1 MAPGTTA
8 MAPRR
13 LRDQHGKYIRA
24 PAAGSKSSARIVGP
38 ARGRGLTRST
48 VATPSRSSSSAAS
61 DDEASLD
68 SSRATREPSDTP
80 SCSSGSTDDSVES
93 ESVKTESVRAE
104 SVKMESVKIES
115 VKMDPSV
122 KLEFGRSDV
131 EQRVKKRQFPSDFE
145 QRVKKR
151 QSPSDVEEPEPSS
164 STLQTVSAQHRREP
178 TLYVFS
184 PVHEYPIPLKL
195 RSSMTMDIFFASVLG
210 TFGLADRADEVV
222 ALKVSLNSLP
232 EGYLTDSWLVRITVP
247 DSFELLLEVIS
258 DLPACK
264 KGLPCAIRVDI
275 IFGDTDGD
283 SG

>member
-1 MAPGTTA
+1 MAPGA
-8 MAPRR
+8 SARAPRR

-24 PAAGSKSSARIVGP
+24 PAAGSKSSARTGAP
-38 ARGRGLTRST
+38 AHGRGLTRST
-48 VATPSRSSSSAAS
+48 VATPSRPSSSAAG

-68 SSRATREPSDTP
+68 SSRATREPS
-80 SCSSGSTDDSVES
+80 SSSTDDSVES
-93 ESVKTESVRAE
+93 ESVKTESVKVE
-104 SVKMESVKIES
+104 TSPSPSPDEHL

-122 KLEFGRSDV
+122 KLELGRSDV
-131 EQRVKKRQFPSDFE
+131 EQRVKKRQSPSDFE

-151 QSPSDVEEPEPSS
+151 QSLSDVES
-164 STLQTVSAQHRREP
+164 STLQTISAQHRREP
-178 TLYVFS
+178 TLYVYS
-184 PVHEYPIPLKL
+184 PAHEYPIPLKL
-195 RSSMTMDIFFASVLG
+195 RSSMTMEMFFASVLG
-210 TFGLADRADEVV
+210 TFGLADRADEVA

-232 EGYLTDSWLVRITVP
+232 KGYLTDSWLVRITVP

-275 IFGDTDGD
+275 IYGDVDGD

>member
-1 MAPGTTA
+1 M
-8 MAPRR
+8 
-13 LRDQHGKYIRA
+13 
-24 PAAGSKSSARIVGP
+24 
-38 ARGRGLTRST
+38 
-48 VATPSRSSSSAAS
+48 ATPSRSSTSAAG

-80 SCSSGSTDDSVES
+80 SRSSSSTDDSVES
-93 ESVKTESVRAE
+93 ESVKTESVKTESVKTE
-104 SVKMESVKIES
+104 SVKMETSPSPSPEEDL
-115 VKMDPSV
+115 VKMDPLV
-122 KLEFGRSDV
+122 KLELGRSDV
-131 EQRVKKRQFPSDFE
+131 EQRVKKRQSPSDFE

-151 QSPSDVEEPEPSS
+151 QSLSDVES
-164 STLQTVSAQHRREP
+164 STLQTISAQHRREP
-178 TLYVFS
+178 TLYVYS

-195 RSSMTMDIFFASVLG
+195 RSSMTMEMFFASVLG
-210 TFGLADRADEVV
+210 TFGLADRADEVA

-232 EGYLTDSWLVRITVP
+232 KGYLTDSWLVRIMVP

-275 IFGDTDGD
+275 IYGDVDGD